1 MGTDMEHEP
10 IAPGSPLAR
19 MLDDYPVP
27 PLSAG
32 FADRVLAA
40 AQTRAAPLP
49 AKRSARRGWGWRMG
63 RGLAI
68 GAAGFGVL
76 ASAAAATGLLDRY
89 NLPVPSAAQVWASVT
104 GSDAPA
110 PAPSKLPAPKPAP
123 ALAAAVTVPTP
134 VVIEGPI
141 DTPEELAEAF
151 RRIDAVRQ
159 GRSDARRA
167 MTDQQIDAAIA
178 RRRAEGRPVPTPDE
192 EARLRQRIAEAQA
205 QRDQRAAERV
215 ALRREEM
222 ARKVENGEALTRED
236 ILRPLRDDQRALER
250 QDRIR
255 RLRQMT
261 PAQRREALRQL
272 PPEER
277 AAIVELWRAR
287 RGAAQSGP
295 TPVAPTI
302 APPVEA
308 TPEAM
313 PEAAPS
319 DTAAQPDPV
328 AE

>member
-1 MGTDMEHEP
+1 MGTDMGHEP

-19 MLDDYPVP
+19 VLDDYPVP

-49 AKRSARRGWGWRMG
+49 AKRSTRRGWGWRMG

-104 GSDAPA
+104 GSAAPSAVPAMAAAPEPA
-110 PAPSKLPAPKPAP
+110 PDLAMAT
-123 ALAAAVTVPTP
+123 AAAVP
-134 VVIEGPI
+134 VTIEGPV

-159 GRSDARRA
+159 GRFEARRA
-167 MTDQQIDAAIA
+167 MTDQKIDAAIA
-178 RRRAEGRPVPTPDE
+178 RRRAEGLPLPTPEE
-192 EARLRQRIAEAQA
+192 EARLRQRIAEAQF
-205 QRDQRAAERV
+205 QREQRAAERV

-236 ILRPLRDDQRALER
+236 ILRPLREDQRALQR
-250 QDRIR
+250 QDRLQ

-287 RGAAQSGP
+287 RGAAQPGQSSA
-295 TPVAPTI
+295 APTI
-302 APPVEA
+302 DPPAETAPVPEPVPSEA
-308 TPEAM
+308 
-313 PEAAPS
+313 
-319 DTAAQPDPV
+319 AAQPDPA

>member
-1 MGTDMEHEP
+1 MGHEP
-10 IAPGSPLAR
+10 IAPGSLLAR

-27 PLSAG
+27 PISAG

-49 AKRSARRGWGWRMG
+49 PQRSARRGWGWRMG

-89 NLPVPSAAQVWASVT
+89 DLPVPSAAQVWASVT
-104 GSDAPA
+104 GSAAPA
-110 PAPSKLPAPKPAP
+110 TTPAKASAPEPAP
-123 ALAAAVTVPTP
+123 ALAITDTSPAP

-151 RRIDAVRQ
+151 RRIDAVRR
-159 GRSDARRA
+159 GRSDARKA
-167 MTDQQIDAAIA
+167 MTDQKIDAAIA
-178 RRRAEGRPVPTPDE
+178 LRRAEGLPLPTPEE
-192 EARLRQRIAEAQA
+192 EARLRQRIADAQA

-250 QDRIR
+250 EDRLR

-261 PAQRREALRQL
+261 PTQRREALRRL

-277 AAIVELWRAR
+277 AAVIELWRSRRGGAQPEEAASDPTTPPPLEAPPEPVDEPATGDPGAR
-287 RGAAQSGP
+287 RS
-295 TPVAPTI
+295 
-302 APPVEA
+302 
-308 TPEAM
+308 
-313 PEAAPS
+313 
-319 DTAAQPDPV
+319 
-328 AE
+328 

>member
-1 MGTDMEHEP
+1 MGTDMGHEP

-68 GAAGFGVL
+68 GVAGFGVL

-104 GSDAPA
+104 GSAAPA
-110 PAPSKLPAPKPAP
+110 AAPTKAAAPEPAP
-123 ALAAAVTVPTP
+123 ALAITDSPPAP
-134 VVIEGPI
+134 VVIEGPV

-159 GRSDARRA
+159 GRSEARMA
-167 MTDQQIDAAIA
+167 MTEQKIDAAIA
-178 RRRAEGRPVPTPDE
+178 RRRAEGLPLPTPEE
-192 EARLRQRIAEAQA
+192 EARLRQRIAKAQA
-205 QRDQRAAERV
+205 QRDERAAERV

-236 ILRPLRDDQRALER
+236 ILRPLREDQRALER
-250 QDRIR
+250 QDRLR

-261 PAQRREALRQL
+261 PAQRRAALRRL

-277 AAIVELWRAR
+277 AAMIELWRAR
-287 RGAAQSGP
+287 RGAAQPGQAP
-295 TPVAPTI
+295 AAPTI
-302 APPVEA
+302 APLVDTAPV
-308 TPEAM
+308 PE
-313 PEAAPS
+313 PVPS
-319 DTAAQPDPV
+319 DAMAGPDPV

>member
-1 MGTDMEHEP
+1 
-10 IAPGSPLAR
+10 

-49 AKRSARRGWGWRMG
+49 AMRSSQRSWGWRMG
-63 RGLAI
+63 RGFAI

-104 GSDAPA
+104 RSAAPA
-110 PAPSKLPAPKPAP
+110 AAPAKAAAPEPAPE
-123 ALAAAVTVPTP
+123 LAATDTLPSP

-159 GRSDARRA
+159 GRSETRKV
-167 MTDQQIDAAIA
+167 MTDQKIAVAIA
-178 RRRAEGRPVPTPDE
+178 RRKAEGRPVPTPDE
-192 EARLRQRIAEAQA
+192 EARLRQRIADAQA
-205 QRDQRAAERV
+205 QRDQRVAARV

-236 ILRPLRDDQRALER
+236 ILRPLREDQRQLER
-250 QDRIR
+250 EDRLR

-261 PAQRREALRQL
+261 PAQRREALRRL

-277 AAIVELWRAR
+277 AAVIELWRAR
-287 RGAAQSGP
+287 RAGAQPGETATDP
-295 TPVAPTI
+295 TTP
-302 APPVEA
+302 PPVEA
-308 TPEAM
+308 PPE
-313 PEAAPS
+313 PV
-319 DTAAQPDPV
+319 PDP
-328 AE
+328 APGDDGTHRS

>member
-1 MGTDMEHEP
+1 
-10 IAPGSPLAR
+10 

-40 AQTRAAPLP
+40 AQTRPAPLP
-49 AKRSARRGWGWRMG
+49 AKRSPQRGWGWRVG
-63 RGLAI
+63 RGLAF

-104 GSDAPA
+104 ASAAPA
-110 PAPSKLPAPKPAP
+110 PASAKAAAPEPAP
-123 ALAAAVTVPTP
+123 AFAITDTPPAP

-159 GRSDARRA
+159 GRSQARMA
-167 MTDQQIDAAIA
+167 MTDQKIDAAIA
-178 RRRAEGRPVPTPDE
+178 RRRAEGLPLPTPE
-192 EARLRQRIAEAQA
+192 EETRLRQRIAEAQA
-205 QRDQRAAERV
+205 QRDQRAAKRV

-236 ILRPLRDDQRALER
+236 ILRPLRADQRALER
-250 QDRIR
+250 QERLW

-277 AAIVELWRAR
+277 AAMIELWRSR
-287 RGAAQSGP
+287 RSDAQTGQTAA
-295 TPVAPTI
+295 APTTP
-302 APPVEA
+302 PPVEA
-308 TPEAM
+308 PPE
-313 PEAAPS
+313 
-319 DTAAQPDPV
+319 PV
-328 AE
+328 ADPATGDAGAHRS

>member
-1 MGTDMEHEP
+1 MGTDMGHEP

-104 GSDAPA
+104 GSAVQAPA
-110 PAPSKLPAPKPAP
+110 PAKAAPPKPAP
-123 ALAAAVTVPTP
+123 ALAITYTPPAP
-134 VVIEGPI
+134 VVIEGPV

-159 GRSDARRA
+159 GRSETRKA
-167 MTDQQIDAAIA
+167 MTDQKIDAAIA
-178 RRRAEGRPVPTPDE
+178 RRRAEGRPVPTPEE
-192 EARLRQRIAEAQA
+192 EARLRQRIADAQA

-236 ILRPLRDDQRALER
+236 ILRPLREDQRAMER

-277 AAIVELWRAR
+277 AAVNELWRSR
-287 RGAAQSGP
+287 RGGAQPGQ

-302 APPVEA
+302 APPYEA
-308 TPEAM
+308 TPDAV
-313 PEAAPS
+313 PDAAPS
-319 DTAAQPDPV
+319 EEAAQPDPV

>member
-1 MGTDMEHEP
+1 MNVGTEMGHDP
-10 IAPGSPLAR
+10 IVPGSPLAR

-40 AQTRAAPLP
+40 AQTRGAPLP
-49 AKRSARRGWGWRMG
+49 VMRSPQRSWGWRMG

-68 GAAGFGVL
+68 SAAGLGVL
-76 ASAAAATGLLDRY
+76 ASAAAATGLLERY

-104 GSDAPA
+104 GSTAPA
-110 PAPSKLPAPKPAP
+110 PEPTKAPSLAPAPD
-123 ALAAAVTVPTP
+123 LAMAEAATVP
-134 VVIEGPI
+134 VAIEGPV

-159 GRSDARRA
+159 GRFEARRV
-167 MTDQQIDAAIA
+167 MTDQKIDAAIA
-178 RRRAEGRPVPTPDE
+178 RRRAEGLPLPTPEE

-205 QRDQRAAERV
+205 QREQRAAERV

-236 ILRPLRDDQRALER
+236 ILRPLREDQRALER
-250 QDRIR
+250 QERLQ

-261 PAQRREALRQL
+261 PAQRREALRRL

-277 AAIVELWRAR
+277 AAVIELWRSR
-287 RGAAQSGP
+287 RGVAQPGQ
-295 TPVAPTI
+295 TPAVTTI
-302 APPVEA
+302 ASPAET
-308 TPEAM
+308 TPA
-313 PEAAPS
+313 PEPS
-319 DTAAQPDPV
+319 PSEPV
-328 AE
+328 AEPGPVAE

>member
-1 MGTDMEHEP
+1 MGTDMGHEP

-49 AKRSARRGWGWRMG
+49 VMRSPQRSWGWRMG
-63 RGLAI
+63 RSLAI
-68 GAAGFGVL
+68 SAAGFGVL
-76 ASAAAATGLLDRY
+76 ASAAAATGLLERY

-104 GSDAPA
+104 GSTAPA
-110 PAPSKLPAPKPAP
+110 PEPTKAPLLEPAPD
-123 ALAAAVTVPTP
+123 LAMAEAATVP
-134 VVIEGPI
+134 VAIEGPV

-159 GRSDARRA
+159 GRFEARRA
-167 MTDQQIDAAIA
+167 MTDQQIDVAIA
-178 RRRAEGRPVPTPDE
+178 RRRAEGRPVPTPEE

-205 QRDQRAAERV
+205 QREQRAAERV

-236 ILRPLRDDQRALER
+236 ILRPLREDQRALER
-250 QDRIR
+250 QDRIQ

-261 PAQRREALRQL
+261 PAQRREALRRL

-277 AAIVELWRAR
+277 AAVIELWRSR
-287 RGAAQSGP
+287 RGGAQPGQ
-295 TPVAPTI
+295 TPAAPTI
-302 APPVEA
+302 ATPVETA
-308 TPEAM
+308 
-313 PEAAPS
+313 PEAAPEPAPS
-319 DTAAQPDPV
+319 EAPAQPDPV